1 MNVSATPTST
11 PRDVAD
17 HGRIVLGGGL
27 RLPANRG

>member
-1 MNVSATPTST
+1 MNISTIPAST